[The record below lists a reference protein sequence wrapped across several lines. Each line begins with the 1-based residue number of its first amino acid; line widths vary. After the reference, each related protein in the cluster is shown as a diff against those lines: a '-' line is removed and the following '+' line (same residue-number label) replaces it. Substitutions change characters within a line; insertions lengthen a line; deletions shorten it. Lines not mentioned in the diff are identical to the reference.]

1 MPFYSLFIAR
11 TGVFESRAIT
21 IAARIVR
28 QLVRDRRTM
37 ALIIVVPLVVM
48 SLIGL
53 SFPENMVVMTPGG
66 PVSVLNNIAPA
77 LLATL
82 ALFFS
87 FLLTGIS
94 FLRERSQGTMERL
107 MASPV
112 SRLDIVLG
120 YLLGFFVFAL
130 TQTLIIILYTIYV
143 LDVRYNGDLWQI
155 FVFQI
160 VVITGAVNL
169 GIFISTFAR
178 NEFQMVQFIPLIIVP
193 QIFLCGVLWPIE
205 QMPDYL
211 QWLSVILPL
220 RYAVE
225 GLRDIMLS
233 GKSLIDV
240 GTDLFVLIGFAAI
253 TSIAAAFTLRR
264 GAAS

>member
-1 MPFYSLFIAR
+1 
-11 TGVFESRAIT
+11 
-21 IAARIVR
+21 
-28 QLVRDRRTM
+28 M
-37 ALIIVVPLVVM
+37 ALIVVVPLVVM
-48 SLIGL
+48 TLIGL
-53 SFPENMVVMTPGG
+53 SFPESN
-66 PVSVLNNIAPA
+66 VLDYIAPA

-112 SRLDIVLG
+112 SRLDIVVG
-120 YLLGFFVFAL
+120 YLFGFFIFAL
-130 TQTLIIILYTIYV
+130 TQTLIILLFTIYV
-143 LDVRYNGDLWQI
+143 LDVHYYGDLWQI
-155 FVFQI
+155 FVFQ
-160 VVITGAVNL
+160 VVIIAGAVNL

-178 NEFQMVQFIPLIIVP
+178 NEFQMVQFIPLIIIP
-193 QIFLCGVLWPIE
+193 QIFLCGVIWPVE

-220 RYAVE
+220 TYAVD
-225 GLRDIMLS
+225 GLRDIMLA
-233 GKSLIDV
+233 GRSLLDV
-240 GTDLFVLIGFAAI
+240 GLELSVLIGFAIIISVLAAI
-253 TSIAAAFTLRR
+253 TLRR

>member
-1 MPFYSLFIAR
+1 MIPSQAF
-11 TGVFESRAIT
+11 T
-21 IAARIVR
+21 IATRIIL
-28 QLVRDRRTM
+28 QLVRDRRTLV
-37 ALIIVVPLVVM
+37 LIVLVPIVVM
-48 SLIGL
+48 TLIGL
-53 SFPENMVVMTPGG
+53 SFPEGNI
-66 PVSVLNNIAPA
+66 LDYIAPA

-112 SRLDIVLG
+112 SRLDIVVG

-130 TQTLIIILYTIYV
+130 AQTLIILLFTIYV
-143 LDVRYNGDLWQI
+143 LDVNYHGDLWQI
-155 FVFQI
+155 FIFQI
-160 VVITGAVNL
+160 VIIAGAVNL

-178 NEFQMVQFIPLIIVP
+178 NEFQMVQFIPLIIIP
-193 QIFLCGVLWPIE
+193 QIFLCGVVWPVE

-220 RYAVE
+220 TYAVD
-225 GLRDIMLS
+225 GLRDIMLT
-233 GKSLIDV
+233 GKSLLDV
-240 GTDLFVLIGFAAI
+240 WLELSVLIGFAILISIVAAI
-253 TSIAAAFTLRR
+253 TLRR
-264 GAAS
+264 GAAG

>member
-1 MPFYSLFIAR
+1 M
-11 TGVFESRAIT
+11 V
-21 IAARIVR
+21 
-28 QLVRDRRTM
+28 
-37 ALIIVVPLVVM
+37 LILIVPLVVM
-48 SLIGL
+48 TLIGL
-53 SFPENMVVMTPGG
+53 SFPEG
-66 PVSVLNNIAPA
+66 SVLDYIAPA

-112 SRLDIVLG
+112 SRLDIVVG
-120 YLLGFFVFAL
+120 YLFGFFIFAL
-130 TQTLIIILYTIYV
+130 TQTLIVLLFTIYV
-143 LDVRYNGDLWQI
+143 LDVHYYGDLWQI

-178 NEFQMVQFIPLIIVP
+178 NEFQMVQFIPLIILP
-193 QIFLCGVLWPIE
+193 QIFLCGVIWPVE
-205 QMPDYL
+205 QMPNYL
-211 QWLSVILPL
+211 QWLSAILPL
-220 RYAVE
+220 TYAVD
-225 GLRDIMLS
+225 GLRDIMLA
-233 GKSLIDV
+233 GKSLLDV
-240 GTDLFVLIGFAAI
+240 RFELAVLVGFAVIISIVAAI
-253 TSIAAAFTLRR
+253 TIRR

>member
-1 MPFYSLFIAR
+1 
-11 TGVFESRAIT
+11 
-21 IAARIVR
+21 
-28 QLVRDRRTM
+28 M
-37 ALIIVVPLVVM
+37 ALIVVVPLVVM
-48 SLIGL
+48 TLIGL
-53 SFPENMVVMTPGG
+53 SFPKSN
-66 PVSVLNNIAPA
+66 VLDYIAPA

-112 SRLDIVLG
+112 SRLDIVVG
-120 YLLGFFVFAL
+120 YLFGFFVFAL
-130 TQTLIIILYTIYV
+130 TQTIIILLFTIYV
-143 LDVRYNGDLWQI
+143 LDVHYYGDLWQI
-155 FVFQI
+155 FVFQ
-160 VVITGAVNL
+160 VVIIAGAVNL

-178 NEFQMVQFIPLIIVP
+178 NEFQMVQFIPLIIIP
-193 QIFLCGVLWPIE
+193 QIFLCGVIWPVE

-220 RYAVE
+220 TYGVD
-225 GLRDIMLS
+225 GLRDIMLA
-233 GKSLIDV
+233 GKSLLDV
-240 GTDLFVLIGFAAI
+240 GFELAVLAGFAIIISIVAAI
-253 TSIAAAFTLRR
+253 TLRR

>member
-1 MPFYSLFIAR
+1 MIPSLAPIIA
-11 TGVFESRAIT
+11 G
-21 IAARIVR
+21 RIIR
-28 QLVRDRRTM
+28 QLTRDRRTM
-37 ALIIVVPLVVM
+37 VLIVIVPLVVM
-48 SLIGL
+48 TLIGL
-53 SFPENMVVMTPGG
+53 SFPES
-66 PVSVLNNIAPA
+66 SVLDYIAPA

-112 SRLDIVLG
+112 SRLDIVVG
-120 YLLGFFVFAL
+120 YLFGFFIFAL
-130 TQTLIIILYTIYV
+130 TQTLIVLLFTIYV
-143 LDVRYNGDLWQI
+143 LDIHYYGDLWQI

-160 VVITGAVNL
+160 VIVIGAVNL

-178 NEFQMVQFIPLIIVP
+178 NEFQMVQFIPLIIIP
-193 QIFLCGVLWPIE
+193 QIFLSGVIWSVE

-220 RYAVE
+220 TYAVD
-225 GLRDIMLS
+225 GLRDIMLA
-233 GKSLIDV
+233 GKSLLDV
-240 GTDLFVLIGFAAI
+240 WIELVVLVGFAGIISILAAI
-253 TSIAAAFTLRR
+253 TLRR

>member
-1 MPFYSLFIAR
+1 MIPNQAF
-11 TGVFESRAIT
+11 T
-21 IAARIVR
+21 IAARIIH
-28 QLVRDRRTM
+28 QLVRDRRTIAM
-37 ALIIVVPLVVM
+37 IVVVPIVIM
-48 SLIGL
+48 TLIGL
-53 SFPENMVVMTPGG
+53 SFPEGT
-66 PVSVLNNIAPA
+66 VLDYIAPA

-112 SRLDIVLG
+112 SRFDMVVG
-120 YLLGFFVFAL
+120 YLFGFFIFAL
-130 TQTLIIILYTIYV
+130 TQTLIILLFTIYV
-143 LDVRYNGDLWQI
+143 LDVRYSGDLWQI

-178 NEFQMVQFIPLIIVP
+178 NEFQMVQFIPLIIIP
-193 QIFLCGVLWPIE
+193 QIFLCGVIWPVA

-211 QWLSVILPL
+211 QWLSKILPL
-220 RYAVE
+220 TYAVD
-225 GLRDIMLS
+225 GLRDIMLA
-233 GKSLIDV
+233 GKSLLDV
-240 GTDLFVLIGFAAI
+240 GFELSVLVGFAVVISILAAI
-253 TSIAAAFTLRR
+253 TLRR
-264 GAAS
+264 GAA